1 MSVVGLMGRDS
12 DQVIDDQIIETT
24 SSRLRR
30 YYLNRKLDAGSVPVS
45 TTNVRKTNHSRLVFS
60 SPRVGAGLAI
70 GYVVSRLHSPHF
82 PILRALSVSVF
93 LHLSVDCFKGDLLA

>member
-1 MSVVGLMGRDS
+1 MSVVGLMGSDS

-45 TTNVRKTNHSRLVFS
+45 TTNNETPTVLGWGFFLPDRAGSRVLLGGSCRLRQPPELAVPGHIPLLLTI
-60 SPRVGAGLAI
+60 PRSDLA
-70 GYVVSRLHSPHF
+70 S
-82 PILRALSVSVF
+82 
-93 LHLSVDCFKGDLLA
+93 